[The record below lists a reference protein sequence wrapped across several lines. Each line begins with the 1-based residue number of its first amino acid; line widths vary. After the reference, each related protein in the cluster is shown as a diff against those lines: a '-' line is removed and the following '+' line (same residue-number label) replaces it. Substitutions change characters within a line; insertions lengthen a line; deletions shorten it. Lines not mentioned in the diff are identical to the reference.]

1 MTTPNDVCS
10 FCGKDRSQVDQLVRG
25 PVAAICD
32 ECIRSGAELLSRSS
46 DLSPSGEVSLQAITS
61 VLNGAETKANP
72 SGPIPSYLAEVRK
85 HPPLPESRRQDLLTR
100 LRTANEAEHRE
111 AALREVVTSQLE
123 VVSLLALTACP
134 PNIDSLDAMQEA
146 NILFLELIKDPS
158 VEDPL
163 LALAAALPAL
173 LKEKAAGGEGSQH
186 RR

>member
-1 MTTPNDVCS
+1 MTSPDDVCS
-10 FCGKDRSQVDQLVRG
+10 FCGKDRSQVGQLVRG
-25 PVAAICD
+25 PAAAICD
-32 ECIRSGAELLSRSS
+32 ECIRSGAELLSRQT
-46 DLSPSGEVSLQAITS
+46 DLSQSGEVSLQAITS

-72 SGPIPSYLAEVRK
+72 SDPIASYLAEVRK

-100 LRTANEAEHRE
+100 LRTANEADRE

-173 LKEKAAGGEGSQH
+173 LKEKASGGEDSQH